1 VFFRIVLFERFVNVF
16 WLFLF
21 LCLCNKGYNYFFDK
35 GFYGGFEEIG

>member
-1 VFFRIVLFERFVNVF
+1 MFF